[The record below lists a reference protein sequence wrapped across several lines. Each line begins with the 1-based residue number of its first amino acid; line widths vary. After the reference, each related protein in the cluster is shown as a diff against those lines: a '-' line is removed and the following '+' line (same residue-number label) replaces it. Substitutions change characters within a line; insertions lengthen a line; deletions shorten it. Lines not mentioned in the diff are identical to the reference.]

1 MGESPA
7 KSPEPAP
14 AKSRRGAKKVSPV
27 KKSSPVKK
35 GNKKVDDAEI
45 AVKSPK
51 KTPKKTPWKG
61 RAAAKKAT
69 QNISKDVEELS
80 NLGKKKR
87 RPSMEKDASD
97 EVLQNDT
104 KLVSP
109 VKRGKRKATEIVEE
123 ASPPKRT

>member
-1 MGESPA
+1 MPRLS
-7 KSPEPAP
+7 KLL
-14 AKSRRGAKKVSPV
+14 KKVLR
-27 KKSSPVKK
+27 KHRKRLLGK
-35 GNKKVDDAEI
+35 GAQR
-45 AVKSPK
+45 P
-51 KTPKKTPWKG
+51 
-61 RAAAKKAT
+61 KKAT

-123 ASPPKRT
+123 ASPPKRATRAKRK